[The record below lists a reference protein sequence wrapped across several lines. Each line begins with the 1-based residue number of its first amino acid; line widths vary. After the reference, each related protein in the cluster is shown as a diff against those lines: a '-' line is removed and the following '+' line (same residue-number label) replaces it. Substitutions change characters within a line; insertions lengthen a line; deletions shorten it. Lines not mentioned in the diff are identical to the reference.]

1 MLKKRRELNNFPR
14 SPLTPLKGQS
24 FSRQKSI
31 QFRLEGS
38 PAPADFSGL
47 DSAGRE
53 AFHVGR
59 AGYFKILAGIFGGE
73 NGILAVSVF
82 NYHHLSIQPAV
93 GTITSVGLFA
103 PVFTA
108 ATLQVAIAY
117 HKCFLHFQ
125 PCVIKFGNILTLSH
139 KAAFFIFNE

>member
-1 MLKKRRELNNFPR
+1 VTITIE
-14 SPLTPLKGQS
+14 
-24 FSRQKSI
+24 
-31 QFRLEGS
+31 
-38 PAPADFSGL
+38 
-47 DSAGRE
+47 
-53 AFHVGR
+53 
-59 AGYFKILAGIFGGE
+59 
-73 NGILAVSVF
+73 
-82 NYHHLSIQPAV
+82 PAV

>member
-1 MLKKRRELNNFPR
+1 VTITIE
-14 SPLTPLKGQS
+14 
-24 FSRQKSI
+24 
-31 QFRLEGS
+31 
-38 PAPADFSGL
+38 
-47 DSAGRE
+47 
-53 AFHVGR
+53 
-59 AGYFKILAGIFGGE
+59 
-73 NGILAVSVF
+73 
-82 NYHHLSIQPAV
+82 PAV

-117 HKCFLHFQ
+117 HKCFLHFH